1 MEGVSVRACRCV
13 CVLLVEGVCV
23 TTGGLNNDSDDN
35 GQGKGEDVVSRVS
48 PR

>member
-1 MEGVSVRACRCV
+1 VCLCVRAGVYVSCWLR
-13 CVLLVEGVCV
+13 VCV